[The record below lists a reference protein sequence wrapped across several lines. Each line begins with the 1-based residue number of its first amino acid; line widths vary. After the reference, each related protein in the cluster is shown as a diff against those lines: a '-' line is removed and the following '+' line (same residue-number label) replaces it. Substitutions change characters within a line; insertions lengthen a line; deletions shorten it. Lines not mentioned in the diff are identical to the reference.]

1 MERKRYGMA
10 EYQRQEMIRILKEIK
25 GKSEKIIVTDP
36 LEEILLF
43 GTSSSGL
50 CRYGKRGE

>member
-1 MERKRYGMA
+1 MA
-10 EYQRQEMIRILKEIK
+10 EYQRQEMIRVLKEVEEK
-25 GKSEKIIVTDP
+25 GEKIIVTDP

-43 GTSSSGL
+43 RASSSGL

>member
-1 MERKRYGMA
+1 MMGMT
-10 EYQRQEMIRILKEIK
+10 ECQRQEMIRILKEVEEK
-25 GKSEKIIVTDP
+25 GKKVIIIDP

-50 CRYGKRGE
+50 CRYGKRGK